1 MRTLRTLKIF
11 LFSVV
16 MAPFA
21 CADGIPKD
29 WQMWYQESASPVM
42 ERVNEM
48 HMMLMWIITP
58 IMIFVTVM
66 LAITVFRFREK
77 KNPTPSKRTH
87 NVPLEILWTLV
98 PVVIVAAIAFPSV
111 KLIYF
116 MDKTEKA
123 DMTLKVIGHQWYW
136 EYEYPDHN
144 ISFDSFMLNKDQ
156 LKEGQ
161 IRNLEVDKQVVLPVD
176 TNVRILGTSVDV
188 LHSWAVP
195 SFGIKQDTIPG
206 RLRETWVRIT
216 KPGIYYGQC
225 SELCGKDHG
234 YMSIAV
240 RAVPKEEF
248 EAWVKGEGG
257 SLPGSE
263 PVVDPATAVTPVD
276 VVSVQADKVGAV
288 KEIQKTESP
297 PLKKEKDNVE
307 APSNAKTKSNA
318 EPQSVEE
325 SVNGTAKEAVV
336 APTL

>member
-1 MRTLRTLKIF
+1 MRPLRALTISLVS
-11 LFSVV
+11 LL

-21 CADGIPKD
+21 RYAHGDGIPED
-29 WQMWYQESASPVM
+29 WQMWYQEAASPVM

-48 HMMLMWIITP
+48 HTMLMWILTP
-58 IMIFVTVM
+58 ILLFVTVV
-66 LAITVFRFREK
+66 LAITIYRFREK

-136 EYEYPDHN
+136 EYDYPDHN
-144 ISFDSFMLNKDQ
+144 VSFDSFMLNREQ

-161 IRNLEVDKQVVLPVD
+161 IRHLDVDKQVVLPVE

-206 RLRETWVRIT
+206 RLRETWVRIN

-240 RAVPKEEF
+240 RAVSKEDF
-248 EAWVKGEGG
+248 EAWVKSEGG
-257 SLPGSE
+257 TLPGDE
-263 PVVDPATAVTPVD
+263 PATSALSPSLAVEASEKQESILQE
-276 VVSVQADKVGAV
+276 SVENAEEKTEAPL
-288 KEIQKTESP
+288 EQKTE
-297 PLKKEKDNVE
+297 LEK
-307 APSNAKTKSNA
+307 
-318 EPQSVEE
+318 
-325 SVNGTAKEAVV
+325 
-336 APTL
+336 

>member
-1 MRTLRTLKIF
+1 MRTLKTLKIF
-11 LFSVV
+11 LFSLV
-16 MAPFA
+16 MTTFA
-21 CADGIPKD
+21 YADGIPKD

-48 HMMLMWIITP
+48 HIMLMWIITP
-58 IMIFVTVM
+58 IMIFVTLM
-66 LAITVFRFREK
+66 LAIAVFRFREK

-98 PVVIVAAIAFPSV
+98 PVVIVAAIAFPSI

-136 EYEYPDHN
+136 EYDYPDHK
-144 ISFDSFMLNKDQ
+144 ISFDSFMLNRDQ

-248 EAWVKGEGG
+248 EAWVNSEGG

-263 PVVDPATAVTPVD
+263 PVVDSAAVLTPASAEP
-276 VVSVQADKVGAV
+276 VQADKIEGGAEVPETV
-288 KEIQKTESP
+288 KPVLEQENNTHTE
-297 PLKKEKDNVE
+297 D
-307 APSNAKTKSNA
+307 NA
-318 EPQSVEE
+318 EKSVEKI
-325 SVNGTAKEAVV
+325 AKEADVIP
-336 APTL
+336 AL

>member
-1 MRTLRTLKIF
+1 MRILRTLTLF
-11 LFSVV
+11 LFAIV
-16 MAPFA
+16 MAPFSY
-21 CADGIPKD
+21 ADGIPKD

-48 HMMLMWIITP
+48 HTMLMWIITP
-58 IMIFVTVM
+58 ILIFVTVM
-66 LAITVFRFREK
+66 LAITIFRFREK

-144 ISFDSFMLNKDQ
+144 ISFDSFMLNRDQ

-216 KPGIYYGQC
+216 KPGVYYGQC

-257 SLPGSE
+257 SLPRSE
-263 PVVDPATAVTPVD
+263 PASDSTAVATPVAAT
-276 VVSVQADKVGAV
+276 SVQVEKVDQGS
-288 KEIQKTESP
+288 KGQETTNP
-297 PLKKEKDNVE
+297 MLKQGNDVRTNDVQTDN
-307 APSNAKTKSNA
+307 NA
-318 EPQSVEE
+318 ETSNNTEKRVDGSV
-325 SVNGTAKEAVV
+325 KEAVV
-336 APTL
+336 SPNL